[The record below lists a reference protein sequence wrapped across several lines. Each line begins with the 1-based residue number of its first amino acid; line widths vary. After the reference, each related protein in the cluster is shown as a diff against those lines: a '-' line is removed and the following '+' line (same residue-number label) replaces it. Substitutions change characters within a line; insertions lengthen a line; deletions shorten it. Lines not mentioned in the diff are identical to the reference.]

1 MITTGRAAYQK
12 ECRYA
17 EYAGLSTDNKLDP
30 AIAPVLQNG
39 DTFKEIDTGATFKYN
54 AASGQWVEQPASGG
68 GGGTPGPA
76 GQNGA
81 TFTPSVSEAGVL
93 SWTNNGGLDNPDPV
107 NIMGPQG
114 PQGVQGNP
122 GAQGAPGAAGADGQ
136 DGGYY
141 QPSVATDGTLSWT
154 ASVSSMPSVASVNIR
169 GPQGPAGADGA
180 PGANGQDGAPGAQG
194 PAGQGV
200 PTGGTTGQVLAKS
213 SDEDYATQWIDVT
226 APDVQ
231 IASATELGCVK
242 VGTGLIIE
250 QDGSLEA
257 TAGLYRDAASGI
269 VFVGPNSSKTMR
281 LSESFQVLYGTEYG
295 ISSDALDP
303 DWSGPFYLNA
313 SQSNTIGN
321 LTVSFNENGAEF
333 TITNAH
339 ATVAYFFMYGG
350 YNLPTT

>member
-1 MITTGRAAYQK
+1 MLTLGRAAYQK
-12 ECRYA
+12 EQRYA
-17 EYAGLSTDNKLDP
+17 EYAGLSTDDKMDNNIIVNP
-30 AIAPVLQNG
+30 RNG
-39 DTFKEIDTGATFKYN
+39 DIFKEIDTGATFKYN
-54 AASGQWVEQPASGG
+54 AASGQWVEQPAGG
-68 GGGTPGPA
+68 GEGTPGPA

-114 PQGVQGNP
+114 VQGNP
-122 GAQGAPGAAGADGQ
+122 GVQGAPGAAGADGQ

-141 QPSVATDGTLSWT
+141 QPSVATDGTLTWT
-154 ASVSSMPSVASVNIR
+154 ASVSSMPSVTSVNIR

-180 PGANGQDGAPGAQG
+180 PGANGQDGAQG

-200 PTGGTTGQVLAKS
+200 PTGGTTGQILAKS
-213 SDEDYATQWIDVT
+213 SDADYATQWVDPT
-226 APDVQ
+226 TPAVQ
-231 IASATELGCVK
+231 MASATQLGVVK
-242 VGTGLIIE
+242 VGTGLVIE
-250 QDGSLEA
+250 ADGSLEA

-269 VFVGPNSSKTMR
+269 IFVGPNTSKTMR
-281 LSESFQVLYGTEYG
+281 LSEAYQVLYGVEYG

-303 DWSGPFYLNA
+303 SWGGPFYINA
-313 SQSNTIGN
+313 GQSDAIGN

-339 ATVAYFFMYGG
+339 ATVAYFFLYGG
-350 YNLPTT
+350 YNLSTT

>member
-81 TFTPSVSEAGVL
+81 TFTPSVSADGVL

-114 PQGVQGNP
+114 PQGAQGSP
-122 GAQGAPGAAGADGQ
+122 GAQGAPGAAGANGQ

-141 QPSVATDGTLSWT
+141 QPSVATDGTLTWT

-180 PGANGQDGAPGAQG
+180 ITAD
-194 PAGQGV
+194 
-200 PTGGTTGQVLAKS
+200 GGTFNAGATLTGE
-213 SDEDYATQWIDVT
+213 DEMTIEVPDTGESAVVGITPDSVELIHNTNSNADARLRVVSNGIELT
-226 APDVQ
+226 AGDNTVQ
-231 IASATELGCVK
+231 IN
-242 VGTGLIIE
+242 GTGIDMGGSALTNVNSIGASSAGEIAIE
-250 QDGSLEA
+250 NNLEMNNHQILGLPTQAVVDA
-257 TAGLYRDAASGI
+257 TTDTVMA
-269 VFVGPNSSKTMR
+269 
-281 LSESFQVLYGTEYG
+281 Q
-295 ISSDALDP
+295 
-303 DWSGPFYLNA
+303 LNA
-313 SQSNTIGN
+313 LLAQLRAAGIIPS
-321 LTVSFNENGAEF
+321 A
-333 TITNAH
+333 
-339 ATVAYFFMYGG
+339 
-350 YNLPTT
+350 